1 MQSILLFLYRIRA
14 LLLFIFLEAVAIW
27 LIVSFNS
34 QQGSVFFNSSNQLS
48 GTVLGYR
55 SGVVDYFSLS
65 SVNRNL
71 MEKNAEL
78 LAELQQFKNPPD
90 SVFIPLDSTLIRG
103 DVQFKGAKVIN
114 NSIRLSQNFITLNK
128 GSLQGLKEGMGV
140 FNEEGVVGRV
150 KGVSENFATVISL
163 LHTDLLIS
171 SKIKSTEVFGSTK
184 WDGLDSKKAK
194 LLYIPRHVDIKV
206 GDQVVTSGYNAVFP
220 EGISIGT
227 ILEVSQ
233 GADTN
238 YLDITIELTTDFT
251 RISYVYLVDNYK
263 VVELDS
269 LYQISGIKNEQ

>member
-1 MQSILLFLYRIRA
+1 MQRIFLFLYSVRS
-14 LLLFIFLEAVAIW
+14 LLLFILLEAVAIW

-48 GTVLGYR
+48 GNVLGLR
-55 SGVVDYFSLS
+55 SGVMDYFSLG

-71 MEKNAEL
+71 MEKNARL
-78 LAELQQFKNPPD
+78 LAELQKFKSPAD
-90 SVFIPLDSTLIRG
+90 SVFIPLDSAFMG
-103 DVQFKGAKVIN
+103 DFQFKGAKVIN

-128 GSLQGLKEGMGV
+128 GSLQGLKDGMGV
-140 FNEEGVVGRV
+140 FNEDGVVGRV
-150 KGVSENFATVISL
+150 KGVSGDFATVISL

-171 SKIKSTEVFGSTK
+171 SKIKSTGVFGSTK

-227 ILEVSQ
+227 ILEVNQ
-233 GADTN
+233 GTDTN
-238 YLDITIELTTDFT
+238 YLDITIELTTDFS
-251 RISYVYLVDNYK
+251 RISYVYLVDNIK
-263 VVELDS
+263 VPELDS
-269 LYQISGIKNEQ
+269 LYQTSGIKNEQ

>member
-1 MQSILLFLYRIRA
+1 MQRIFLFLYSVRS
-14 LLLFIFLEAVAIW
+14 LLLFILLEAVAIW

-48 GTVLGYR
+48 GNVLGLR
-55 SGVVDYFSLS
+55 SGVMDYFSLG

-71 MEKNAEL
+71 MEKNARL
-78 LAELQQFKNPPD
+78 LAELQKFKSPAD
-90 SVFIPLDSTLIRG
+90 SVFIPLDSAFMG
-103 DVQFKGAKVIN
+103 DFQFKGAKVIN

-128 GSLQGLKEGMGV
+128 GSLQGLKVGMGV

-150 KGVSENFATVISL
+150 KGVSGYFATVISL

-171 SKIKSTEVFGSTK
+171 SKIKSTGVFGSTK

-227 ILEVSQ
+227 IREVNQ
-233 GADTN
+233 GTDTN
-238 YLDITIELTTDFT
+238 YLDITIELTTDFS
-251 RISYVYLVDNYK
+251 RISYVYLVDNIK
-263 VVELDS
+263 VPELDS
-269 LYQISGIKNEQ
+269 LYQTSGIKNEQ